1 MGDETLIHLLIADR
15 QLREKKAR
23 RERQELC
30 TRGLFAMLRG
40 YLRRRKSGTA

>member
-1 MGDETLIHLLIADR
+1 MSDDTLIHLLIADR
-15 QLREKKAR
+15 QLREEKAP
-23 RERQELC
+23 RERQERR